1 MDEQNISFLFNGST
15 HDVASNRIK
24 QNQLSQSSTK
34 LTFVSVAVVSCG
46 AIGLAAVPELVKF
59 LKTQELAPGPGGPWV
74 PLNPDGPRRP

>member
-1 MDEQNISFLFNGST
+1 MDKQNISFLFNGCT

-34 LTFVSVAVVSCG
+34 LTFASVAVVSCW
-46 AIGLAAVPELVKF
+46 AIEFAAIPVLVKV
-59 LKTQELAPGPGGPWV
+59 LKTQELAPDPGGPRV

>member
-1 MDEQNISFLFNGST
+1 MDEKNISFLFNRCT
-15 HDVASNRIK
+15 HDVASNIIK

-34 LTFVSVAVVSCG
+34 LTFCSVAAVSCW
-46 AIGLAAVPELVKF
+46 AIEFDAIPGLVKV